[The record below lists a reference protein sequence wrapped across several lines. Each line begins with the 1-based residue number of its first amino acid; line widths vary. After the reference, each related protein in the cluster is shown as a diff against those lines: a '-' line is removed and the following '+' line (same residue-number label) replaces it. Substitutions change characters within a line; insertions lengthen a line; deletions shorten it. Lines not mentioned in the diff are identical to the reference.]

1 MAKVKGSK
9 KLYGQMRASGIRKKV
24 AKELATLPEIASH
37 GKRTPKAVREAVG
50 QLDEVV
56 SELQKHTRRGDQK
69 AAGRKAARTRGAKAA
84 RRSRAAKRAA
94 RSRA

>member
-1 MAKVKGSK
+1 MAKVQGSK
-9 KLYGQMRASGIRKKV
+9 KLYGQLRASGVRKKV

-37 GKRTPKAVREAVG
+37 GTRTPKAVRDAVG
-50 QLDEVV
+50 RLDDVV
-56 SELQKHTRRGDQK
+56 SELQKHTRRANRK
-69 AAGRKAARTRGAKAA
+69 AAGRKAARTRGAKAE